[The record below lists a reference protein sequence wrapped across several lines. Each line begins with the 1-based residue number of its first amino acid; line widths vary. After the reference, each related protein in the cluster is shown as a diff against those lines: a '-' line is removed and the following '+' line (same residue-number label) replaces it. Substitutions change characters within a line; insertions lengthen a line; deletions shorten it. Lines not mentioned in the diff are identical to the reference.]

1 MSKAKFEEFLQNGG
15 ESVDGVTPE
24 SDANTSFTTDP
35 FEISNQY
42 SWALQTSLSGTD
54 DYATINI
61 EASNDASNWDTLP
74 NGENIPVLSDDSYTL
89 FDQFFPFKYLRIV
102 YNHGA
107 ITEGKVK
114 MFLIL
119 K

>member
-1 MSKAKFEEFLQNGG
+1 MSKAKFEEFLNNGG
-15 ESVDGVTPE
+15 EPVDGITPE
-24 SDANTSFTTDP
+24 SNANVSFTTDP

-54 DYATINI
+54 NDATINI

-74 NGENIPVLSDDSYTL
+74 NGENIPVPSNDSYSL
-89 FDQFFPFKYLRIV
+89 FDQFYPFKYLRAV
-102 YNHGA
+102 YNHGS
-107 ITEGKVK
+107 ITAGKVK